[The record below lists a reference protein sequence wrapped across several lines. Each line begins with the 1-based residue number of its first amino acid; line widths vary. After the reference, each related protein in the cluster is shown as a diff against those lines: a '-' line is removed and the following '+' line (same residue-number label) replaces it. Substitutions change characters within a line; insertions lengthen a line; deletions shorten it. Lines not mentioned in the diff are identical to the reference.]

1 MKRFH
6 LIFIILMFFCFQKNQ
21 QAQNAVL
28 IKNIEYDVPII
39 NKELCQG
46 SELSETDW
54 WKRNIET
61 SKRWY
66 FQQALL
72 NKALNGQIKVYDEN
86 EKELN
91 IAAVT
96 KLVSFSDTVR
106 LARSKPPYGFYDT
119 VYTKYIS
126 PSEIHSIR
134 FRETWYYDTIT
145 YKITKE
151 ITQYSPLITL
161 DKAIKVQNKTKYVTQ
176 DIPLFWIKTNPN
188 EDKKDYITLTGYILY
203 NCPIYYNMPVA
214 MPQFGNLVN
223 ISTDTMS
230 RKIYTWDLMFA
241 AISNN
246 IKAYLSTDINDY
258 YVYVIDSMA
267 AFSKLEILELAAK
280 CDTIRMERATPP
292 HEFADSVICTVKDID
307 GLTMLRFHEKWLL
320 NPNTMEL
327 QKEVIALSPCEEVK
341 SVDGSFKGIRPLFTV
356 FFENAVRCFKESFF
370 IDD

>member
-1 MKRFH
+1 MKKNFYAAILFSL
-6 LIFIILMFFCFQKNQ
+6 LIFPRILH
-21 QAQNAVL
+21 AQNQVL
-28 IKNIEYDVPII
+28 IKSIEYDVPII
-39 NKELCQG
+39 NKDLCQG

-66 FQQALL
+66 FQQAIL
-72 NKALNGQIKVYDEN
+72 NKAIDGQIKVYDDN
-86 EKELN
+86 GNELN
-91 IAAVT
+91 TVAIT
-96 KLVSFSDTVR
+96 KLVTFSDTVR
-106 LARSKPPYGFYDT
+106 LARSKPPYNFYDT
-119 VYTKYIS
+119 IISKYIS
-126 PSEIHSIR
+126 PSEIHGIR
-134 FRETWYYDTIT
+134 FRETWYYDTIS

-188 EDKKDYITLTGYILY
+188 ADIKDYITLTDYILY

-267 AFSKLEILELAAK
+267 AFSKSEIFELAAK
-280 CDTIRMERATPP
+280 CDTLRMERATPP
-292 HEFADSVICTVKDID
+292 HEFVDSVVCTVKDID
-307 GLTMLRFHEKWLL
+307 GVTMLRFHEKWLL
-320 NPNTMEL
+320 DPNTMEL
-327 QKEVIALSPCEEVK
+327 QKEVMALSPCEEVK
-341 SVDGSFKGIRPLFTV
+341 NSDGHFKGIKPLFNV
-356 FFENAVRCFKESFF
+356 MFGKAVRCFKE
-370 IDD
+370 